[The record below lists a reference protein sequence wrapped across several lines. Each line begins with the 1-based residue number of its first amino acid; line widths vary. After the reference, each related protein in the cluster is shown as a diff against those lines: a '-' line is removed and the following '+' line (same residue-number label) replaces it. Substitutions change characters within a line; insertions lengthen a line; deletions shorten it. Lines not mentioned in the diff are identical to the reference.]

1 MTSASLHL
9 LSVKS
14 RSGNISPLTLLP
26 AGLLDGKPQSSC
38 LQVLE
43 KHRATIEFEVSED
56 DVEGHWLKNGAE
68 LSLEERFSYVV
79 IRKVHRITISETF
92 RSDAGEYTFIAG
104 KNRSSVNLRVN
115 SKSPCWTPA

>member
-1 MTSASLHL
+1 MLAWSQRAAFLSLSAC
-9 LSVKS
+9 
-14 RSGNISPLTLLP
+14 
-26 AGLLDGKPQSSC
+26 LLDGETRSSC

-56 DVEGHWLKNGAE
+56 DVEGRWLKNGAE
-68 LSLEERFSYVV
+68 LSLEERFSYVA

-92 RSDAGEYTFIAG
+92 RSDAGEYTFVAG

-115 SKSPCWTPA
+115 SKSLCWTRAST

>member
-1 MTSASLHL
+1 MHVVRVVNLR
-9 LSVKS
+9 LS
-14 RSGNISPLTLLP
+14 R
-26 AGLLDGKPQSSC
+26 

-43 KHRATIEFEVSED
+43 KQRATIEFEVNED
-56 DVEGHWLKNGAE
+56 DVEGRWLKNGVE
-68 LSLEERFSYVV
+68 FSLEDRFSYVV

-115 SKSPCWTPA
+115 SMSICGLQLDLLSPCLVFR

>member
-1 MTSASLHL
+1 MVNLSL
-9 LSVKS
+9 LS
-14 RSGNISPLTLLP
+14 
-26 AGLLDGKPQSSC
+26 

-43 KHRATIEFEVSED
+43 KHRATIEFEVNED
-56 DVEGHWLKNGAE
+56 EVEGRWLKNGVE
-68 LSLEERFSYVV
+68 ISLEERFSYVV

-115 SKSPCWTPA
+115 SKSPCGLQLKLELLSSCL